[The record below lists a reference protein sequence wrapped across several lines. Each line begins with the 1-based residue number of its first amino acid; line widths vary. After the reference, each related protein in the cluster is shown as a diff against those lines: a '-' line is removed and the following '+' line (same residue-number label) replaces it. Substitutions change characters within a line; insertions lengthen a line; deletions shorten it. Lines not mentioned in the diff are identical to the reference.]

1 MLTEDLQK
9 HRQRFLSIQDDA
21 HRLLD
26 DLTDAQFNWRPSPT
40 QWSIGHC
47 IDHLVVTG
55 RSSLWHINQA
65 ITEARSRRLLSQGPF
80 RYRLVDKWFVSQMEP
95 GARMKFKAPKAYL
108 PSQDVLVSE
117 IALSFF
123 RLQEDFLESIE
134 QANGIDLSRA
144 KVNNQVTRWFRL
156 SLGQEFAFN
165 VAHER
170 RHLLQSER
178 LKMMPG
184 FRTGG

>member
-1 MLTEDLQK
+1 
-9 HRQRFLSIQDDA
+9 
-21 HRLLD
+21 
-26 DLTDAQFNWRPSPT
+26 
-40 QWSIGHC
+40 
-47 IDHLVVTG
+47 
-55 RSSLWHINQA
+55 
-65 ITEARSRRLLSQGPF
+65 
-80 RYRLVDKWFVSQMEP
+80 
-95 GARMKFKAPKAYL
+95 MKFKAPKAYL